1 MLSGHSRGLALARK
15 PASGRDQLRTLH
27 CTQPPCWQFADDG
40 RLEDDWVPDEEARDP
55 EEIEKA
61 NR

>member
-1 MLSGHSRGLALARK
+1 MIALQRSRHGTMSAA
-15 PASGRDQLRTLH
+15 PAA
-27 CTQPPCWQFADDG
+27 QFADDG

-55 EEIEKA
+55 EEIEKV